1 MPKVSSANLAR
12 SSNAK
17 SLRPRRPAVKL
28 EKIAAE
34 PPAIAS
40 GATKKSARAARPV
53 RICRNILRDI
63 ADVYGQYDRATKAER
78 AQPTIKREGSSR
90 GKIERSPTNV
100 AESSSSQQA
109 EAGNGSHGSTATR
122 PKVIARKFIG
132 EDIVMLHCEFLHNA
146 DQIRLQY
153 RDGTP
158 LPRPNTMGFELY
170 NRLRRQPVAWNG
182 YGTPLVYQALVS
194 KRGSYVLR
202 YNGRVVWEYSTD
214 DWDAYRKRQEKP
226 YNWDAWNRAWKCIEH
241 GFRNPIP
248 SEKVEAYVHV
258 GSKLT
263 GVVEAPG
270 SDAFDYLPQDLFR
283 RCDLETTH
291 RFLEYK
297 RRTGKVA
304 CLPGP

>member
-1 MPKVSSANLAR
+1 MPKVISANISRQSHTKPLR
-12 SSNAK
+12 SRAT
-17 SLRPRRPAVKL
+17 VKL
-28 EKIAAE
+28 EQVAAE

-40 GATKKSARAARPV
+40 GAAKKSARAVRP
-53 RICRNILRDI
+53 
-63 ADVYGQYDRATKAER
+63 YDRPTKTER
-78 AQPTIKREGSSR
+78 VQPTVEREGSSR
-90 GKIERSPTNV
+90 GKIERSPANV
-100 AESSSSQQA
+100 AESSTLQQT
-109 EAGNGSHGSTATR
+109 EAGNGSYDSTAAC
-122 PKVIARKFIG
+122 PKVIAREFVDD
-132 EDIVMLHCEFLHNA
+132 DIVMLHCECLHDA

-153 RDGTP
+153 RDGAP

-182 YGTPLVYQALVS
+182 SGTPLVYRALVS

-202 YNGRVVWEYSTD
+202 YKGRVVWEYSTD
-214 DWDAYRKRQEKP
+214 DWAAYWERQEKLSKKP
-226 YNWDAWNRAWKCIEH
+226 YDWDAWNRAWKCIEH

-248 SEKVEAYVHV
+248 GEKVEAYVHV

-270 SDAFDYLPQDLFR
+270 SDAFDYLPTDLFR

-304 CLPGP
+304 YLPGP